1 MVLKKWVRISC
12 AAGYFH
18 AVLGEKYFW
27 GVMRNYFVGFVFL
40 LAVCFN
46 GYGFERD
53 VSPFHAVESN
63 GIAYIKVH
71 FGQNYRVAANIPDN
85 LEQYL
90 AFRVRNDTLFIE
102 TSPVQYGPVAFL
114 VDVYVSAVDCITL
127 SGTGNVV
134 LDSGSGAHL
143 TVINKGIGSFDGS
156 NYQASRATVSTSGG
170 NIRIW
175 AVDELDAT
183 VFGIGSV
190 CYYGDPEI
198 KTNRSKLGKIV
209 KG

>member
-1 MVLKKWVRISC
+1 
-12 AAGYFH
+12 
-18 AVLGEKYFW
+18 
-27 GVMRNYFVGFVFL
+27 MRNYFVGLVFL

-63 GIAYIKVH
+63 GIVHVKVH
-71 FGQNYRVAANIPDN
+71 FGQNYRVAAQIPDN

-90 AFRVRNDTLFIE
+90 VFSVQNDTLFID
-102 TSPVQYGPVAFL
+102 TRPGQYGPVEFL
-114 VDVYVSAVDCITL
+114 VDVYAPTVDSITL

-134 LDSGSGAHL
+134 LDSGSGARL
-143 TVINKGIGSFDGS
+143 TVINNGIGSFDGS
-156 NYQASRATVSTSGG
+156 NYQTSRATVSAGGG

-183 VFGIGSV
+183 VFGVGSV
-190 CYYGDPEI
+190 YYYGDPEL
-198 KTNRSKLGKIV
+198 KAKRSGLGKIV